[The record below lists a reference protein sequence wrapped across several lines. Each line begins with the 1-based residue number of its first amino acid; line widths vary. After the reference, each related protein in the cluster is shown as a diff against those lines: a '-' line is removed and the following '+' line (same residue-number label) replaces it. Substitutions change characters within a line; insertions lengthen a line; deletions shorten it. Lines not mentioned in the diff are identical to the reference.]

1 MNFKIVFLLV
11 FTLFLKSCVKN
22 IEIIP
27 EDELTVYEKKWAQ
40 QELRDYQ
47 FILQITCFCIEEYTR
62 PKTVVVKNNEV
73 ISVDG
78 TSIAEWSDPSFRT
91 IDDFFKYIRE
101 IQSQNPA
108 RESLKFDEVKGYPT
122 YIFFD
127 IDERIADEEIGYTIS
142 DLVAN

>member
-1 MNFKIVFLLV
+1 MNSKIVFLLI

-22 IEIIP
+22 TEIIP
-27 EDELTVYEKKWAQ
+27 QDELSVYEEKWTQ
-40 QELRDYQ
+40 QELSNYQ
-47 FILQITCFCIEEYTR
+47 FTLQITCFCMVEYTR

-78 TSIAEWSDPSFRT
+78 TSIEEWSDSSFRT

-108 RESLKFDEVKGYPT
+108 RESLEFDEVKGYPP
-122 YIFFD
+122 YIYFD
-127 IDERIADEEIGYTIS
+127 IDERIADEEIGYSIS
-142 DLVAN
+142 NLVAN